1 MSEETQKPR
10 KVSKNGKKKKQSP
23 VIYAAVI
30 TVLAVLLVFGLIIG
44 IGSRPAKEE
53 QEPEESLPPVVEEK
67 YDAKENEITSEE
79 FTGTILPET
88 KDAGQEY
95 IDSTLFIGDS
105 NTARFLRTLN
115 KDGKTFT
122 SRTNTIGVVGMGI
135 DAISSLACLDTSMGR
150 LTMPMAVKALQ
161 PERVIITFGTNNLN
175 GTSTDATSFI
185 DRYTK
190 QIKAIENAYPS
201 VDIIINSIPPV
212 SRRRDY
218 INVSMT
224 QIDAYNKAI
233 AAMCEKNEWK
243 YLNSAEALKN
253 KDDGYA
259 KDGYLVTDGLHLSQ
273 AGMQALFEYIRTH
286 AYITEDDRPKP
297 LAAVP
302 YVTGVPDGLIRIN
315 PLNEEEFKGSEGGE
329 EPAPQQTPDENTE
342 EGCKTVGKYWYD
354 NQCNDEPEATPTG
367 TPDETTK
374 EGCNAAKKYW
384 YENTCVVECPVGTI
398 DDKNGGCVVN
408 QSTSVTDPAAEC
420 TNNGG
425 TWDGSTCTYPPQ
437 PDPATECTN
446 KGGTWDGANCNYPT
460 PDPAVACAQ
469 NGGTWDGANC
479 NYPTPDPA
487 VACAQNGGTWDG
499 ANCNYPTPDPAVEC
513 TNNGGTWDGANCNYS
528 TPEPPP
534 AEPTPEQTTE
544 SVQPT
549 ESTNTVTE

>member
-1 MSEETQKPR
+1 MSEETAKPKK
-10 KVSKNGKKKKQSP
+10 KVSAKGKKKKQSP
-23 VIYAAVI
+23 VLYAAVI
-30 TVLAVLLVFGLIIG
+30 TVLAVLLVVGIIVG
-44 IGSRPAKEE
+44 IRPGKEE
-53 QEPEESLPPVVEEK
+53 EPEESLPPVVEEK

-79 FTGTILPET
+79 FSGTILPKT

-161 PERVIITFGTNNLN
+161 PERVIITFGTNNLS

-185 DRYTK
+185 ERYTK
-190 QIKAIENAYPS
+190 QIKAIQNAYPS

-259 KDGYLVTDGLHLSQ
+259 KDGYLVADGLHFSQ

-354 NQCNDEPEATPTG
+354 NQCNDEPEETATPKPTADPEQKTENG
-367 TPDETTK
+367 CTVGKPYRDPEGNCWEKCPDTMTDD
-374 EGCNAAKKYW
+374 GKY
-384 YENTCVVECPVGTI
+384 
-398 DDKNGGCVVN
+398 GCVMKTEPTPTSGGESPSPSSSSEPTTVPT
-408 QSTSVTDPAAEC
+408 QEPTPTPASTTTPEPVPTSVTC
-420 TNNGG
+420 
-425 TWDGSTCTYPPQ
+425 WDGSSAANYESCPAQFTCWNGDVVHNEAECPLQ
-437 PDPATECTN
+437 STE
-446 KGGTWDGANCNYPT
+446 P
-460 PDPAVACAQ
+460 
-469 NGGTWDGANC
+469 
-479 NYPTPDPA
+479 
-487 VACAQNGGTWDG
+487 
-499 ANCNYPTPDPAVEC
+499 
-513 TNNGGTWDGANCNYS
+513 
-528 TPEPPP
+528 
-534 AEPTPEQTTE
+534 TTE

-549 ESTNTVTE
+549 EATNSVTE

>member
-1 MSEETQKPR
+1 MSEETAKPKK
-10 KVSKNGKKKKQSP
+10 KVSAKGKKRKQSP
-23 VIYAAVI
+23 VLYAAVI
-30 TVLAVLLVFGLIIG
+30 TVLAVLLVVGIIVG
-44 IGSRPAKEE
+44 IHPGKEE
-53 QEPEESLPPVVEEK
+53 EPEESLPPVVEEK

-79 FTGTILPET
+79 FSGTILPKT

-161 PERVIITFGTNNLN
+161 PERVIITFGTNNLS

-185 DRYTK
+185 ERYTK
-190 QIKAIENAYPS
+190 QIKAIQNAYPS

-259 KDGYLVTDGLHLSQ
+259 KDGYLVADGLHFSQ
-273 AGMQALFEYIRTH
+273 EGMQALFEYIRTH

-354 NQCNDEPEATPTG
+354 TQCNDEPTSTPTPTATSTTETLPDNENDCRVYFNNEEGHWYDGKCHKEKRTSTPDSTASPEPTG
-367 TPDETTK
+367 TPE
-374 EGCNAAKKYW
+374 
-384 YENTCVVECPVGTI
+384 
-398 DDKNGGCVVN
+398 
-408 QSTSVTDPAAEC
+408 VTP
-420 TNNGG
+420 TP
-425 TWDGSTCTYPPQ
+425 T
-437 PDPATECTN
+437 
-446 KGGTWDGANCNYPT
+446 PT
-460 PDPAVACAQ
+460 PDV
-469 NGGTWDGANC
+469 T
-479 NYPTPDPA
+479 PTP
-487 VACAQNGGTWDG
+487 T
-499 ANCNYPTPDPAVEC
+499 PTPAP
-513 TNNGGTWDGANCNYS
+513 TS
-528 TPEPPP
+528 TPEPVPTSVTCWDGSSAANYEGCPAQFTCWNGAVVHNEAECPP
-534 AEPTPEQTTE
+534 QQVTCWDGSSAANYESCPAQFTCWNGAVVHNEAECPPQSAEPTTE

-549 ESTNTVTE
+549 ESTNSVTE

>member
-10 KVSKNGKKKKQSP
+10 KVSKNVKKKKQSP

-273 AGMQALFEYIRTH
+273 AGMQALFDYIRTH

-302 YVTGVPDGLIRIN
+302 SVIGVPDGLIRIN
-315 PLNEEEFKGSEGGE
+315 PLNEEEFTGKEGGE
-329 EPAPQQTPDENTE
+329 EPAPTATPEETPEETPKNEKTPDT
-342 EGCKTVGKYWYD
+342 
-354 NQCNDEPEATPTG
+354 
-367 TPDETTK
+367 TTK
-374 EGCNAAKKYW
+374 KGCNAAKKYW
-384 YENTCVVECPVGTI
+384 HENTCVDQCPAGTEP
-398 DDKNGGCVVN
+398 DGKGGCK
-408 QSTSVTDPAAEC
+408 VTESQTASPEPTGSPETTPTPTPELTPTPTPEVTPTPTPTPAPTPTPEQPATPDPAAQC
-420 TNNGG
+420 AQNGG
-425 TWDGSTCTYPPQ
+425 TWDGSTCVYPPS
-437 PDPATECTN
+437 PAEQCAQN
-446 KGGTWDGANCNYPT
+446 GGTWDGSTCIYP
-460 PDPAVACAQ
+460 PSPAEQCAQ

-479 NYPTPDPA
+479 VYPTPVP
-487 VACAQNGGTWDG
+487 
-499 ANCNYPTPDPAVEC
+499 
-513 TNNGGTWDGANCNYS
+513 
-528 TPEPPP
+528 
-534 AEPTPEQTTE
+534 EPTPEQTPEQTSE
-544 SVQPT
+544 
-549 ESTNTVTE
+549 